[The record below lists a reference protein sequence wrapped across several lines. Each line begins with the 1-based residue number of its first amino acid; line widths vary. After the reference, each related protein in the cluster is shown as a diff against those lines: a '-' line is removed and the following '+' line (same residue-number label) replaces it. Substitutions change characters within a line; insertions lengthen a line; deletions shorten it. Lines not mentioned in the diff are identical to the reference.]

1 MTKNYLKFATKSEI
15 LYNCLIKQKLIATNK
30 KQIMKNFTRLFVILL
45 AAVLMSGCSSLD
57 KMKKNAN
64 LVKYEITPKVLET
77 HAGIVAAQVKATYPE
92 KYFDKNTT
100 LKITPVL
107 VYEGGETAFDE
118 LLFAQGE
125 KVLANNK
132 SVSWTGGTINW
143 SGDVNYIPEM
153 KVSEFLL
160 RVEAERKGKTLAFD
174 PIKLADGVIATSTLV
189 EDHAKPI
196 VLKDKY
202 QRIVPEQKMAD
213 ILYIINRSDIRPAE
227 LKAEDIQALKDYIA
241 LVMQNDRMEVK
252 GVTTSSYASP
262 DGPLT
267 LNEKL
272 SVQRGKAA
280 EKYLQKEYG
289 KIPELAELFSSQT
302 TAEDWDGFKTLV
314 QESSMADKELILR
327 VLSMYQDPNVREQ
340 EIKNMSTA
348 YEALAEEILPQLR
361 RSKFIVDVNLVGL
374 SDEEILNAVKNDPSI
389 LSLEQLL
396 YAATLTEDPM
406 EMLKDYQLAAEKEPK
421 CYRAWNNIG
430 WVYLSMGK
438 ADEAMQALEKA
449 KALKNDDNV
458 KNNMGFAA
466 LLQGDIQAAAEYFN
480 SMSAATP
487 ESRFGL
493 GTIAIHEGK
502 YDQAVN
508 FLSDKPSMNL
518 ALAQLLKGDL
528 NKAKTTIE
536 SVKPCKC
543 GAPSYLKAV
552 IAARLDDK
560 DGVINGLREAIG
572 YNSDWKNYARTDL
585 EFAKFFLD
593 DTFDS
598 ITK

>member
-1 MTKNYLKFATKSEI
+1 
-15 LYNCLIKQKLIATNK
+15 
-30 KQIMKNFTRLFVILL
+30 MKNFTRLFVILL

-64 LVKYEITPKVLET
+64 LVQYEITPKVLET

-100 LKITPVL
+100 LKVTPVL

-132 SVSWTGGTINW
+132 PVAWTGGTVNW
-143 SGDVNYIPEM
+143 SGDVNYVPEM

-189 EDHAKPI
+189 ENHPMPI
-196 VLKDKY
+196 SLKDKY

-213 ILYIINRSDIRPAE
+213 ILYNINRADIRPAE
-227 LKAEDIQALKDYIA
+227 LKAADIQALKDYIGLA
-241 LVMQNDRMEVK
+241 MQNERVEVK
-252 GVTTSSYASP
+252 AVTNSSYASP

-272 SVQRGKAA
+272 SEQRGKAA
-280 EKYLQKEYG
+280 EKYLQKEY
-289 KIPELAELFSSQT
+289 KAMPELTQLFTTQT
-302 TAEDWDGFKTLV
+302 TAEDWEGFKALV
-314 QESSMADKELILR
+314 QESSLADKELILR
-327 VLSMYQDPNVREQ
+327 VLSMYQDPVVREQ
-340 EIKNMSTA
+340 EIKNMSAA

-361 RSKFIVDVNLVGL
+361 RSKLTVDVNLIGL
-374 SDEEILNAVKNDPSI
+374 SDEEILNAIKTDPSV
-389 LSLEQLL
+389 LSLEQML
-396 YAATLTEDPM
+396 YAATLTQDPA
-406 EMLKDYQLAAEKEPK
+406 EMLKYYQLAAEKEPK

-430 WVYLSMGK
+430 WALLHLGK
-438 ADEAMQALEKA
+438 TDEAITALEKA
-449 KALKNDDNV
+449 KALKNDDTV
-458 KNNMGFAA
+458 KNNLGFAA
-466 LLQGDIQAAAEYFN
+466 LLKGDIKASAEYFN

-487 ESRFGL
+487 ESKYGL
-493 GTIAIHEGK
+493 GTIAIIEGK

-508 FLSDKPSMNL
+508 MLGDKPTMNL

-528 NKAKTTIE
+528 TKAKTTMDA
-536 SVKPCKC
+536 VAPCKC

-552 IAARLDDK
+552 IAARQDNK
-560 DGVINGLREAIG
+560 DAALNSLREAIG
-572 YNSDWKNYARTDL
+572 YNSDWKNYAMTDL
-585 EFAKFFLD
+585 EFSKYFTDEAF
-593 DTFDS
+593 
-598 ITK
+598 IAVTK

>member
-1 MTKNYLKFATKSEI
+1 LQPNQKNRIIAI
-15 LYNCLIKQKLIATNK
+15 IKQKLIATNK
-30 KQIMKNFTRLFVILL
+30 NRIMKNFTRLFVILL

-64 LVKYEITPKVLET
+64 LVQYEITPKVLET

-100 LKITPVL
+100 LKVTPVL

-132 SVSWTGGTINW
+132 PVAWTGGTVNW
-143 SGDVNYIPEM
+143 SGDVNYVPEM

-189 EDHAKPI
+189 ENHPMPI
-196 VLKDKY
+196 SLKDKY

-213 ILYIINRSDIRPAE
+213 ILYNINRADIRPAE
-227 LKAEDIQALKDYIA
+227 LKAADIQALKDYIGLA
-241 LVMQNDRMEVK
+241 MQNERVEVK
-252 GVTTSSYASP
+252 AVTNSSYASP

-272 SVQRGKAA
+272 SEQRGKAA
-280 EKYLQKEYG
+280 EKYLQKEY
-289 KIPELAELFSSQT
+289 KAMPELTQLFTTQT
-302 TAEDWDGFKTLV
+302 TAEDWEGFKALV
-314 QESSMADKELILR
+314 QESSLADKELILR
-327 VLSMYQDPNVREQ
+327 VLSMYQDPVVREQ
-340 EIKNMSTA
+340 EIKNMSAA

-361 RSKFIVDVNLVGL
+361 RSKLTVDVNLIGL
-374 SDEEILNAVKNDPSI
+374 SDEEILNAIKTDPSV
-389 LSLEQLL
+389 LSLEQML
-396 YAATLTEDPM
+396 YAATLTQDPA
-406 EMLKDYQLAAEKEPK
+406 EMLKYYQLAAEKEPK

-430 WVYLSMGK
+430 WALLHLGK
-438 ADEAMQALEKA
+438 TDEAITALEKA
-449 KALKNDDNV
+449 KALKNDDTV
-458 KNNMGFAA
+458 KNNLGFAA
-466 LLQGDIQAAAEYFN
+466 LLKGDIKASAEYFN

-487 ESRFGL
+487 ESKYGL
-493 GTIAIHEGK
+493 GTIAIIEGK

-508 FLSDKPSMNL
+508 MLGDKPTMNL

-528 NKAKTTIE
+528 TKAKTTMDA
-536 SVKPCKC
+536 VAPCKC

-552 IAARLDDK
+552 IAARQDNK
-560 DGVINGLREAIG
+560 DAALNSLREAIG
-572 YNSDWKNYARTDL
+572 YNSDWKNYAMTDL
-585 EFAKFFLD
+585 EFSKYFTDEAFIAL
-593 DTFDS
+593 
-598 ITK
+598 TK

>member
-1 MTKNYLKFATKSEI
+1 
-15 LYNCLIKQKLIATNK
+15 
-30 KQIMKNFTRLFVILL
+30 MKNFTRLFVILL

-57 KMKKNAN
+57 KMKRNAN
-64 LVKYEITPKVLET
+64 LVTYEITPKVLET
-77 HAGIVAAQVKATYPE
+77 HAGIVAAQLKATYPE
-92 KYFDKNTT
+92 KYFDKNAT

-118 LLFAQGE
+118 VLFAQGE

-132 SVSWTGGTINW
+132 SVAWTGGSVNW

-160 RVEAERKGKTLAFD
+160 RIDAEKKGKTLSFD
-174 PIKLADGVIATSTLV
+174 PIKLADGVIATSTLA
-189 EDHAKPI
+189 EIHPMPMS
-196 VLKDKY
+196 LKDNY

-213 ILYIINRSDIRPAE
+213 ILYNINQANIRTSE
-227 LKAEDIQALKDYIA
+227 LKSADIQALKDYVT
-241 LVMQNDRMEVK
+241 LVMENERMEVK
-252 GVTTSSYASP
+252 GVTNSSYASP

-267 LNEKL
+267 LNERL
-272 SVQRGKAA
+272 SEQRSKAA
-280 EKYLQKEYG
+280 DKYLQKEYG
-289 KIPELAELFSSQT
+289 KIPELAELFTTQT
-302 TAEDWDGFKTLV
+302 TAEDWEGFKALV
-314 QESSMADKELILR
+314 QESSIADKELILR
-327 VLSMYQDPNVREQ
+327 VLSMYQDPIVREQ

-348 YEALAEEILPQLR
+348 YEALAKDILPQLR
-361 RSKFIVDVNLVGL
+361 RSKLIVDVNLIGL
-374 SDEEILNAVKNDPSI
+374 NDEEILAAIKSDPSS

-396 YAATLTEDPM
+396 YAGTLTEDPA
-406 EMLKDYQLAAEKEPK
+406 EVLKYYQLAAEKEPK

-430 WVYLSMGK
+430 WTLLEMGK
-438 ADEAMQALEKA
+438 AEEAMEALEKA
-449 KALKNDDNV
+449 KALKYDDAV
-458 KNNMGFAA
+458 KNNLGFAA
-466 LLQGDIQAAAEYFN
+466 LLSGDIKAAAEYFN

-487 ESRFGL
+487 QSKFGL
-493 GTIAIHEGK
+493 GTIAITEGK

-508 FLSDKPSMNL
+508 LLGDTPTMNL

-528 NKAKTTIE
+528 NKAKTTME
-536 SVKPCKC
+536 SVEPCKC

-572 YNSDWKNYARTDL
+572 YNSDWKNFAQTDL
-585 EFAKFFLD
+585 EFSRFFTD
-593 DTFDS
+593 DLFMS

>member
-1 MTKNYLKFATKSEI
+1 
-15 LYNCLIKQKLIATNK
+15 
-30 KQIMKNFTRLFVILL
+30 MKNFTRLFVILL
-45 AAVLMSGCSSLD
+45 AAVLISGCSSLD

-64 LVKYEITPKVLET
+64 LVQYEITPKVLET

-100 LKITPVL
+100 LKVTPVL

-132 SVSWTGGTINW
+132 SVAWTGGTVNW

-189 EDHAKPI
+189 ENHAMPI
-196 VLKDKY
+196 SLKDNY

-213 ILYIINRSDIRPAE
+213 ILYNINRADIRPSE
-227 LKAEDIQALKDYIA
+227 LKSEDIVALKDYIA
-241 LVMQNDRMEVK
+241 LAMQNERMEVK
-252 GVTTSSYASP
+252 AVTNSSYASP

-272 SVQRGKAA
+272 SEQRGKAA
-280 EKYLQKEYG
+280 EKYLQKEY
-289 KIPELAELFSSQT
+289 KKVPELTQLFTTQT
-302 TAEDWDGFKTLV
+302 TAEDWEGFKALV
-314 QESSMADKELILR
+314 QESSVADKELILR
-327 VLSMYQDPNVREQ
+327 VLSMYQDPVVREQ
-340 EIKNMSTA
+340 EIKNMASA

-361 RSKFIVDVNLVGL
+361 RSKLTVDVNLIGL
-374 SDEEILNAVKNDPSI
+374 SDEEILSAIKTDPSV
-389 LSLEQLL
+389 LSLEQML
-396 YAATLTEDPM
+396 YAATLTQDPA
-406 EMLKDYQLAAEKEPK
+406 EMLKYYQLAAEKEPK
-421 CYRAWNNIG
+421 CFRAWNNIG
-430 WVYLSMGK
+430 WTLLHMGK
-438 ADEAMQALEKA
+438 TDEAVAALEKA
-449 KALKNDDNV
+449 KALKNDDTV
-458 KNNMGFAA
+458 KNNLGFAA
-466 LLQGDIQAAAEYFN
+466 LLKGDIKASAEYFN

-487 ESRFGL
+487 ESKFGL
-493 GTIAIHEGK
+493 GTIAIIEGK

-508 FLSDKPSMNL
+508 MLGDKPTMNL

-528 NKAKTTIE
+528 TKAKATMDA
-536 SVKPCKC
+536 VAPCKC

-552 IAARLDDK
+552 IAARQDNK
-560 DGVINGLREAIG
+560 DAVLNGLREAIG
-572 YNSDWKNYARTDL
+572 YNSDWKNYAMTDL
-585 EFAKFFLD
+585 EFSKYFTD
-593 DTFDS
+593 DAF
-598 ITK
+598 IAVTK

>member
-1 MTKNYLKFATKSEI
+1 
-15 LYNCLIKQKLIATNK
+15 
-30 KQIMKNFTRLFVILL
+30 MKNITRLFVILL
-45 AAVLMSGCSSLD
+45 AALLMSGCSSLD

-77 HAGIVAAQVKATYPE
+77 HAGIVAAQVKVTYPE

-107 VYEGGETAFDE
+107 VYEGGETPFDE
-118 LLFAQGE
+118 LLYAQGE
-125 KVLANNK
+125 KVLENNK
-132 SVSWTGGTINW
+132 SVSWTGGTVNW

-153 KVSEFLL
+153 KVSEFML
-160 RVEAERKGKTLAFD
+160 RVEATKKGKMLAFD

-189 EDHAKPI
+189 EDHAMPI
-196 VLKDKY
+196 VLKDNY

-213 ILYIINRSDIRPAE
+213 ILYIINRSDIRPSE
-227 LKAEDIQALKDYIA
+227 LKAADIQALKDYIA
-241 LVMQNDRMEVK
+241 LVMQNERMAVK
-252 GVTTSSYASP
+252 GLTASSYASP

-267 LNEKL
+267 LNERL
-272 SVQRGKAA
+272 SEQRGKAA
-280 EKYLQKEYG
+280 EKYLEKEYG
-289 KIPELAELFSSQT
+289 KMPDLKELFSSQT
-302 TAEDWDGFKTLV
+302 TAEDWEGFKTLV

-327 VLSMYQDPNVREQ
+327 VLSMYQDPAVRER
-340 EIKNMSTA
+340 EIKNMATA
-348 YEALAEEILPQLR
+348 YETLASDILPQLR
-361 RSKFIVDVNLVGL
+361 RSKFIVNVDLIGL
-374 SDEEILNAVKNDPSI
+374 SDEEILAAVKSDPSV

-396 YAATLTEDPM
+396 YAATLTEDPN

-421 CYRAWNNIG
+421 CFRAWNNIG

-438 ADEAMQALEKA
+438 ADEAMAALEKA

-466 LLQGDIQAAAEYFN
+466 LLKGDLKAAAEYFN

-508 FLSDKPSMNL
+508 MLGDKPSMNL

-528 NKAKTTIE
+528 NKAKTTME

-560 DGVINGLREAIG
+560 DGVLNGLREAIG
-572 YNSDWKNYARTDL
+572 YNSDWKNYAQTDL
-585 EFAKFFLD
+585 EFSKFFMD
-593 DTFDS
+593 DAFKSVTQ
-598 ITK
+598 

>member
-1 MTKNYLKFATKSEI
+1 
-15 LYNCLIKQKLIATNK
+15 
-30 KQIMKNFTRLFVILL
+30 MKNFTRLFVILL
-45 AAVLMSGCSSLD
+45 AAVLVSGCSSLE

-64 LVKYEITPKVLET
+64 LVRYEVTPKVLET

-107 VYEGGETAFDE
+107 VYEGGETVFDE
-118 LLFAQGE
+118 LLYAQGE
-125 KVLANNK
+125 LVQANNK
-132 SVSWTGGTINW
+132 PVGWTGGTVNW
-143 SGDVNYIPEM
+143 SGDVSYIPEM
-153 KVSEFLL
+153 KVSEFML
-160 RVEAERKGKTLAFD
+160 RIEASKKDKTLAFD

-213 ILYIINRSDIRPAE
+213 ILYIINRSDIRPSE
-227 LKAEDIQALKDYIA
+227 LKAEDIQALKDYITM
-241 LVMQNDRMEVK
+241 VIENERMEVK
-252 GVTTSSYASP
+252 GVMASSYASP

-267 LNEKL
+267 LNERL
-272 SVQRGKAA
+272 SEQRGKAA
-280 EKYLQKEYG
+280 DKYLNKEYG
-289 KIPELAELFSSQT
+289 KIPELAEFFSSKT

-327 VLSMYQDPNVREQ
+327 VLSMYQDPVVREQ
-340 EIKNMSTA
+340 EIKNMSAA
-348 YEALAEEILPQLR
+348 YETLAEEILPQLR
-361 RSKFIVDVNLVGL
+361 RSKFVVDVNLIGL
-374 SDEEILNAVKNDPSI
+374 SDDEILAAIKSDPSV

-396 YAATLTEDPM
+396 YAATLTNDPE
-406 EMLKDYQLAAEKEPK
+406 EMLGYYKMAAEKEPK

-430 WVYLSMGK
+430 WAYLQMGK
-438 ADEAMQALEKA
+438 ADEAMEALEKA
-449 KALKNDDNV
+449 KALKNDDTV

-466 LLQGDIQAAAEYFN
+466 LLKGDLAAASEYFN

-487 ESRFGL
+487 ESKFGL

-508 FLSDKPSMNL
+508 LLGDTPSMNL

-528 NKAKTTIE
+528 NKAKTTME
-536 SVKPCKC
+536 SVEPCKC

-560 DGVINGLREAIG
+560 NAVLAGLKEAIG
-572 YNSDWKNYARTDL
+572 YNADWKNYAETDL
-585 EFAKFFLD
+585 EFSKYFLD
-593 DTFDS
+593 DDF
-598 ITK
+598 IALTK

>member
-1 MTKNYLKFATKSEI
+1 
-15 LYNCLIKQKLIATNK
+15 
-30 KQIMKNFTRLFVILL
+30 MKNFTRLFVILL
-45 AAVLMSGCSSLD
+45 AAVLVSGCSSLE

-64 LVKYEITPKVLET
+64 LVRYEVTPKVLET
-77 HAGIVAAQVKATYPE
+77 HAGIVAAQVKATFPE
-92 KYFDKNTT
+92 KYFDKKTT

-107 VYEGGETAFDE
+107 VYEGGETVFDE
-118 LLFAQGE
+118 LLYAQGE
-125 KVLANNK
+125 LVQANNK
-132 SVSWTGGTINW
+132 SVNWTGGTVNW
-143 SGDVNYIPEM
+143 SGDVSYIPEM
-153 KVSEFLL
+153 KVSEFML
-160 RVEAERKGKTLAFD
+160 RIEASKKDKTLAFD

-213 ILYIINRSDIRPAE
+213 ILYVINRSDIRPSE
-227 LKAEDIQALKDYIA
+227 LKAEDIQALKDYITM
-241 LVMQNDRMEVK
+241 VMENERMEVK
-252 GVTTSSYASP
+252 GVTASSYASP

-267 LNEKL
+267 LNERL
-272 SVQRGKAA
+272 SEQRGKAA
-280 EKYLQKEYG
+280 DKYLNKEYG
-289 KIPELAELFSSQT
+289 KIPELAEFFSSKT

-327 VLSMYQDPNVREQ
+327 VLSMYQDPVIREQ
-340 EIKNMSTA
+340 EIKNMSAA
-348 YEALAEEILPQLR
+348 YETLAEDILPQLR
-361 RSKFIVDVNLVGL
+361 RSKFVVDVNLIGL
-374 SDEEILNAVKNDPSI
+374 SDDEILAAIKSDPSV

-396 YAATLTEDPM
+396 YAATLTNDPE
-406 EMLKDYQLAAEKEPK
+406 EMLGYYKLAAEKDPK

-430 WVYLSMGK
+430 WAYLQMGK
-438 ADEAMQALEKA
+438 ADEAMEALEKA
-449 KALKNDDNV
+449 KALKNDDTV

-466 LLQGDIQAAAEYFN
+466 LLKGDLAAASEYFN

-487 ESRFGL
+487 ESKFGL

-508 FLSDKPSMNL
+508 LLGDTPSMNL

-528 NKAKTTIE
+528 NKAKTTME
-536 SVKPCKC
+536 SVEPCKC

-560 DGVINGLREAIG
+560 NGVLAGLKEAIA
-572 YNSDWKNYARTDL
+572 YNADWKNYAETDL
-585 EFAKFFLD
+585 EFSKYFLD
-593 DTFDS
+593 DDF
-598 ITK
+598 IALTK

>member
-1 MTKNYLKFATKSEI
+1 
-15 LYNCLIKQKLIATNK
+15 
-30 KQIMKNFTRLFVILL
+30 MKNFTRLFVILL
-45 AAVLMSGCSSLD
+45 AAVLVSGCSSLE

-64 LVKYEITPKVLET
+64 LVRYEVTPKVLET

-92 KYFDKNTT
+92 KYFDKKTT

-107 VYEGGETAFDE
+107 VYEGGETVFDE
-118 LLFAQGE
+118 LLYAQGE
-125 KVLANNK
+125 LVQANNK
-132 SVSWTGGTINW
+132 SVGWTGGTVNW
-143 SGDVNYIPEM
+143 SGDVSYLPEM
-153 KVSEFLL
+153 KVSEFML
-160 RVEAERKGKTLAFD
+160 RIEASKKGKTLAFD

-213 ILYIINRSDIRPAE
+213 ILYVINRSDIRPSE
-227 LKAEDIQALKDYIA
+227 LKAEDIQALKDYITM
-241 LVMQNDRMEVK
+241 VMENERMEVK
-252 GVTTSSYASP
+252 GVTASSYASP

-267 LNEKL
+267 LNERL
-272 SVQRGKAA
+272 SEQRGKAA
-280 EKYLQKEYG
+280 DKYLNKEYG
-289 KIPELAELFSSQT
+289 KIPELAEFFSSKT

-327 VLSMYQDPNVREQ
+327 VLSMYQDPVVREQ

-348 YEALAEEILPQLR
+348 YETLAEDILPQLR
-361 RSKFIVDVNLVGL
+361 RSKFVVDVNLIGL
-374 SDEEILNAVKNDPSI
+374 SDDEILAAIKSDPSV

-396 YAATLTEDPM
+396 YAATLTNDPE
-406 EMLKDYQLAAEKEPK
+406 EMLGYYKMAAEKEPK

-430 WVYLSMGK
+430 WAYLQMGK
-438 ADEAMQALEKA
+438 ADEAMEALEKA
-449 KALKNDDNV
+449 KALKNDDTV

-466 LLQGDIQAAAEYFN
+466 LLKGDLAAASEYFN

-487 ESRFGL
+487 ESKFGL

-508 FLSDKPSMNL
+508 LLGDTPSMNL

-528 NKAKTTIE
+528 NKAKTTME
-536 SVKPCKC
+536 SVEPCKC

-552 IAARLDDK
+552 IAARLDNK
-560 DGVINGLREAIG
+560 DGVLAGLKEAIG
-572 YNSDWKNYARTDL
+572 YNADWKNYAETDL
-585 EFAKFFLD
+585 EFSKYFLD
-593 DTFDS
+593 DDF
-598 ITK
+598 IALTK

>member
-1 MTKNYLKFATKSEI
+1 
-15 LYNCLIKQKLIATNK
+15 
-30 KQIMKNFTRLFVILL
+30 MKNFTRLFVILL

-77 HAGIVAAQVKATYPE
+77 HAGIVAAQVKVTYPE

-107 VYEGGETAFDE
+107 SYEGGETAFDE
-118 LLFAQGE
+118 LLFTQGE

-132 SVSWTGGTINW
+132 PVAWTGGTVNW

-160 RVEAERKGKTLAFD
+160 YIDAERKGRTLSFD

-189 EDHAKPI
+189 EYHAMPI
-196 VLKDKY
+196 VLKDNY
-202 QRIVPEQKMAD
+202 QRIVPEQKVAD
-213 ILYIINRSDIRPAE
+213 ILYNINQSNIRPSE
-227 LKAEDIQALKDYIA
+227 LKSADIQALKDYIA
-241 LVMQNDRMEVK
+241 LVMENERMEVK
-252 GVTTSSYASP
+252 GVTNSSYASP
-262 DGPLT
+262 DGPLA

-272 SVQRGKAA
+272 SVERGKAA
-280 EKYLQKEYG
+280 DRYLKREYG
-289 KIPELAELFSSQT
+289 KIPELADLFASQT
-302 TAEDWDGFKTLV
+302 TAEDWEGFKTLV
-314 QESSMADKELILR
+314 QESSIADKELILR
-327 VLSMYQDPNVREQ
+327 VLSMYQDPVVREQ
-340 EIKNMSTA
+340 EIKNMATA
-348 YEALAEEILPQLR
+348 YEALADQVLPKLR
-361 RSKFIVDVNLVGL
+361 RSKLIVDVNLIGL
-374 SDEEILNAVKNDPSI
+374 SDEEILAAIKDDPSV

-396 YAATLTEDPM
+396 YAATLTNDTKD
-406 EMLKDYQLAAEKEPK
+406 MLKYYEMAAEKDPK

-430 WVYLSMGK
+430 WTYLQMGK
-438 ADEAMQALEKA
+438 ADDAMVALEKA

-466 LLQGDIQAAAEYFN
+466 LLKGDISAASEYFN

-487 ESRFGL
+487 ESKFGL

-508 FLSDKPSMNL
+508 LLSDTPTMNL
-518 ALAQLLKGDL
+518 ALAQLLKGDI
-528 NKAKTTIE
+528 NKAKMTMDAVE
-536 SVKPCKC
+536 PCKC

-552 IAARLDDK
+552 IAARLDNK
-560 DGVINGLREAIG
+560 DGVINGLREAFG
-572 YNSDWKNYARTDL
+572 YNAKWKNYALTDL
-585 EFAKFFLD
+585 EFAKYFTD
-593 DTFDS
+593 DAF
-598 ITK
+598 IAVTK

>member
-1 MTKNYLKFATKSEI
+1 
-15 LYNCLIKQKLIATNK
+15 
-30 KQIMKNFTRLFVILL
+30 MKNFTRLFVILL
-45 AAVLMSGCSSLD
+45 AAVLVSGCSSLD

-77 HAGIVAAQVKATYPE
+77 HAGIVAAQVVATYPE

-100 LKITPVL
+100 LKITTVL

-125 KVLANNK
+125 KVLAKNK
-132 SVSWTGGTINW
+132 SVSWTGGTVNW
-143 SGDVNYIPEM
+143 AGDVNYIPQM
-153 KVSEFLL
+153 KVSEFML
-160 RVEAERKGKTLAFD
+160 RVEAERKGKMLAFD

-189 EDHAKPI
+189 EDHAMPI
-196 VLKDKY
+196 ALKDNY

-213 ILYIINRSDIRPAE
+213 ILYNINRSDIRTTE
-227 LKAEDIQALKDYIA
+227 LKAADIQALKDYIA
-241 LVMQNDRMEVK
+241 MVMENQRIQVK

-272 SVQRGKAA
+272 SVERGKAA
-280 EKYLQKEYG
+280 EKYLKKEYG
-289 KIPELAELFSSQT
+289 KIPELTDLFASQT

-314 QESSMADKELILR
+314 QESSIADKELILR
-327 VLSMYQDPNVREQ
+327 VLSMYQDPVVREQ

-348 YEALAEEILPQLR
+348 YETLADQILPQLR
-361 RSKFIVDVNLVGL
+361 RSKFIVDVDLIGL
-374 SDEEILNAVKNDPSI
+374 SDDEILSAIKNDPSI
-389 LSLEQLL
+389 LSLEQIL
-396 YAATLTEDPM
+396 YAATLTEDPQ
-406 EMLKDYQLAAEKEPK
+406 EMLNYYQLAAEKEPK

-430 WVYLSMGK
+430 WVYLNMGK

-466 LLQGDIQAAAEYFN
+466 LLQGDIKAASEYFN

-487 ESRFGL
+487 ESKFGL
-493 GTIAIHEGK
+493 GTIAIHEGN

-508 FLSDKPSMNL
+508 FLGDKPTMNL
-518 ALAQLLKGDL
+518 ALAQLLKGDI
-528 NKAKTTIE
+528 NKANTTME

-552 IAARLDDK
+552 IAARLDNK
-560 DGVINGLREAIG
+560 DGVVNGLREAIG

-593 DTFDS
+593 DTFIS

>member
-1 MTKNYLKFATKSEI
+1 MQPNQKNRIIAI
-15 LYNCLIKQKLIATNK
+15 IKQKLIATNK
-30 KQIMKNFTRLFVILL
+30 NRIMKNFTRLFVILL

-64 LVKYEITPKVLET
+64 LVQYEITPKVLET

-100 LKITPVL
+100 LKVTPVL

-132 SVSWTGGTINW
+132 PVAWTGGTVNW
-143 SGDVNYIPEM
+143 SGDVNYVPEM

-189 EDHAKPI
+189 ENHPMPI
-196 VLKDKY
+196 SLKDKY

-213 ILYIINRSDIRPAE
+213 ILYNINRADIRPAE
-227 LKAEDIQALKDYIA
+227 LKAADIQALKDYIGLA
-241 LVMQNDRMEVK
+241 MQNERVEVK
-252 GVTTSSYASP
+252 AVTNSSYASP

-272 SVQRGKAA
+272 SEQRGKAA
-280 EKYLQKEYG
+280 EKYLQKEY
-289 KIPELAELFSSQT
+289 KAMPELTQLFTTQT
-302 TAEDWDGFKTLV
+302 TAEDWEGFKALV
-314 QESSMADKELILR
+314 QESSLADKELILR
-327 VLSMYQDPNVREQ
+327 VLSMYQDPVVREQ
-340 EIKNMSTA
+340 EIKNMSAA

-361 RSKFIVDVNLVGL
+361 RSKLTVDVNLIGL
-374 SDEEILNAVKNDPSI
+374 SDEEILNAIKTDPSV
-389 LSLEQLL
+389 LSLEQML
-396 YAATLTEDPM
+396 YAATLTQDPA
-406 EMLKDYQLAAEKEPK
+406 EMLKYYQLAAEKEPK

-430 WVYLSMGK
+430 WALLHLGK
-438 ADEAMQALEKA
+438 TDEAITALEKA
-449 KALKNDDNV
+449 KALKNDDTV
-458 KNNMGFAA
+458 KNNLGFAA
-466 LLQGDIQAAAEYFN
+466 LLKGDIKASAEYFN

-487 ESRFGL
+487 ESKYGL
-493 GTIAIHEGK
+493 GTIAIIEGK

-508 FLSDKPSMNL
+508 MLGDKPTMNL

-528 NKAKTTIE
+528 TKAKTTMDA
-536 SVKPCKC
+536 VAPCKC

-552 IAARLDDK
+552 IAARQDNK
-560 DGVINGLREAIG
+560 DAALNSLREAIG
-572 YNSDWKNYARTDL
+572 YNSDWKNYAMTDL
-585 EFAKFFLD
+585 EFSKYFTDEAFIAL
-593 DTFDS
+593 
-598 ITK
+598 TK